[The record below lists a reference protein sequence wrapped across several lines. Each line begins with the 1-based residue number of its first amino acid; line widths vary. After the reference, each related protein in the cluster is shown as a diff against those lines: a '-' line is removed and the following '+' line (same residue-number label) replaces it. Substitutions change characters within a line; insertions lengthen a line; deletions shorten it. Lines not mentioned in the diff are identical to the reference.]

1 MNDRYDAVVIGLGIM
16 GSASLW
22 RLATAGAKVLGVE
35 AFGPRHGMGSSH
47 GATRIFRRAYWEG
60 EKYLPLLAQAD
71 SLWSAL
77 ETDSKTPLCIRS
89 GGLFVGP
96 RATGMVER
104 SARTARAGGIAH
116 ELWDHAMLAARAPAF
131 AAATDLH
138 AVFEP
143 GAYAVAAEQSR
154 LCMLDQA
161 VRRSTVVW
169 YGDAAVAV
177 EPAADGI
184 RIPLRSGRTLRADS
198 VVVTTG
204 PWHMQGFIE
213 ELAAHVQ
220 PRQVPIYWFAPEAG
234 AEHLF
239 DASRFPVF
247 LFELE
252 DGGLLYGTPSI
263 GSIEPGVKIG
273 FHNRQQRPASLGEG
287 PGVVSAADEQEISRR
302 VQQVFPR
309 LQPRPTRSA
318 TCIYTMT
325 ADESF
330 IIGTARAHP
339 RIHYASACSGHGF
352 KFAPAIG
359 DALARLAQ
367 GQAPD
372 VDVRPFSVDRLC

>member
-1 MNDRYDAVVIGLGIM
+1 MNDRYDVVVIGLGIM
-16 GSASLW
+16 GSAALW
-22 RLATAGAKVLGVE
+22 RLADAGARVLGVE
-35 AFGPRHGMGSSH
+35 AFGPRHGLGSSH

-60 EKYLPLLAQAD
+60 EKYLRLLEQAD

-77 ETDSKTPLCIRS
+77 EAESGAPLCIRS

-104 SARTARAGGIAH
+104 STRTARAGGIAH
-116 ELWDHAMLAARAPAF
+116 ELWDHAMLAEHAPAF
-131 AAATDLH
+131 ATSSDLH

-143 GAYAVAAEQSR
+143 GAYAIAAEHSR
-154 LCMLDQA
+154 LTMLDQA
-161 VRRSTVVW
+161 VRRSAIVG
-169 YGDAAVAV
+169 YGDPVVAV
-177 EPAADGI
+177 EPAADGF
-184 RIPLRSGRTLRADS
+184 RIPLRTGRSVRADS

-204 PWHMQGFIE
+204 PWHAQGFID
-213 ELAAHVQ
+213 ELASHVQ
-220 PRQVPIYWFAPEAG
+220 PRQVPIYWFAPQAG
-234 AEHLF
+234 AQHLF
-239 DASRFPVF
+239 DAGRFPVF
-247 LFELE
+247 LVELE

-263 GSIEPGVKIG
+263 GSTEPGVKIG
-273 FHNRQQRPASLGEG
+273 FHNRQQRPASLGEA

-309 LQPRPTRSA
+309 LQPRPARSA

-367 GQAPD
+367 GEAPD
-372 VDVRPFSVDRLC
+372 VDIRSFSVDRLP